1 MAGLNNNHIS
11 SITIT
16 DGDKPTSVGEA
27 SRSEDQEGPVIVSS
41 LLNLMH
47 EHKLNSP
54 KKVERS
60 VFPPIYKPKAKGS
73 SKDVVSVTKTCV
85 RQLLTNVTI

>member
-27 SRSEDQEGPVIVSS
+27 SRSEDQEGPVIVSV
-41 LLNLMH
+41 LLN
-47 EHKLNSP
+47 
-54 KKVERS
+54 
-60 VFPPIYKPKAKGS
+60 
-73 SKDVVSVTKTCV
+73 
-85 RQLLTNVTI
+85 

>member
-47 EHKLNSP
+47 EHILNSS
-54 KKVERS
+54 KKLTGRS
-60 VFPPIYKPKAKGS
+60 SRRFISQKPK
-73 SKDVVSVTKTCV
+73 DPV
-85 RQLLTNVTI
+85 RM